1 MPETVAVL
9 SDVHGVLPA
18 LEAVLAEPDV
28 HAADAVV
35 LTGDLAAGPLPDR
48 TLDALTALGGRAVWV
63 AGNADRELV
72 EYRRGDRAGI
82 PDPIAPWA
90 AEQLRAEQV
99 ELLASLPAGA
109 ALPVA
114 GLGQVHFC
122 HATPR
127 ADDETVLVDA
137 VAGRWAEVLDGLGQE
152 VETVVL
158 GHTHMP
164 FVRLTHGRLVVNPGS
179 VGMPYGRPGAH
190 WALLGPRGVAL
201 RRTPYDYGAACARI
215 AAESGYPDAA
225 AWADEFVWARNSAE
239 DALAAFGGRPA

>member
-9 SDVHGVLPA
+9 SDIHGVLPA

-28 HAADAVV
+28 RAADAVV

-48 TLDALTALGGRAVWV
+48 TLDALAALGDRAVWV
-63 AGNADRELV
+63 GGNADRELV
-72 EYRRGDRAGI
+72 GYRRGARAGI

-99 ELLASLPAGA
+99 EVLA
-109 ALPVA
+109 ALPASATLPVG
-114 GLGQVHFC
+114 GLGQVYFC

-127 ADDETVLVDA
+127 ADDERVLVDSA
-137 VAGRWAEVLDGLGQE
+137 AGRWAEVLGGLGPE

-164 FVRLTHGRLVVNPGS
+164 FARLTHGRLVVNPGS

-190 WALLGPRGVAL
+190 WALLGPGGAAL
-201 RRTPYDYGAACARI
+201 RRTAYDYGAACARI
-215 AAESGYPDAA
+215 AAESGYADAA
-225 AWADEFVWARNSAE
+225 AWADEYVWARNSAE
-239 DALAAFGGRPA
+239 DALAAFSA